1 MLKRGGVVNKKEEAK
16 VLTEEVVEALSLK
29 EEVLSG
35 DISNEEFLKT
45 IKKNKSTIKKW
56 VDLSVK
62 YKNDTFK
69 KCAEVWDG
77 TVKGFF
83 KDFVKNNKNKLKAG
97 IMGVTVAAALCL
109 SACSVEAGIV
119 NEDGKKGLYFGI
131 GGKEQS
137 SQTTPSASENQNDSQ
152 MGDGVHDNTT
162 GGYVFGGDG
171 VWDGTTGKNDTTT
184 PSGTTPD
191 YTTPDYTTPDY
202 TNPDYTTPDNPT
214 TPDNW
219 GEGGY
224 VFGGEN
230 GNENGEGNYVDSTNP
245 TDPSSPTDPT
255 EPSNPSDSTSPTTPS
270 TTPSASMN
278 HLDDL
283 VSQMAGRT
291 FKVESVSVALDANKE
306 VDVKD
311 GNFMGVEGKFVTL
324 ICTSSTGD
332 VFRLKVELND
342 FYLANGGKDPGF
354 VKGEAVGA
362 IYDSVAESA
371 MDRYGMVSSMGM

>member
-1 MLKRGGVVNKKEEAK
+1 MDKREEIKE
-16 VLTEEVVEALSLK
+16 LTEDVVEALSLK
-29 EEVLSG
+29 QEVLSG
-35 DISNEEFLKT
+35 DLSNEEFLKT

-62 YKNDTFK
+62 YKNDTFQ
-69 KCAEVWDG
+69 KCAEVWNG

-83 KDFVKNNKNKLKAG
+83 KDFVKNNKNKLKKAVITG
-97 IMGVTVAAALCL
+97 TAVASMVCL

-119 NEDGKKGLYFGI
+119 DEDGKKGLYFGI

-152 MGDGVHDNTT
+152 MGDGTYDNTT

-171 VWDGTTGKNDTTT
+171 VWDSTTGKSDATT

-191 YTTPDYTTPDY
+191 YTAPDY
-202 TNPDYTTPDNPT
+202 TNPDYTTPENPT

-230 GNENGEGNYVDSTNP
+230 GNGNGDGTYVDSTNP
-245 TDPSSPTDPT
+245 TNPSNPTNPT
-255 EPSNPSDSTSPTTPS
+255 EPSNPTNPTEPTNPS

-278 HLDDL
+278 SLDDL
-283 VSQMAGRT
+283 VSQIAGRT
-291 FKVESVSVALDANKE
+291 IKVESVSVALNADKE

-311 GNFMGVEGKFVTL
+311 GNYMGVEGKFVTL
-324 ICTSSTGD
+324 ICTSSAGD
-332 VFRLKVELND
+332 TIRLKVEIND

-362 IYDSVAESA
+362 IYDSVAKSA
-371 MDRYGMVSSMGM
+371 MDRYGMVPNMGM